1 MTYKETLFFIAKSLT
16 ISHEKDTR
24 KSIENY
30 LKLNTIDWD
39 SVVKV
44 STAHY
49 VFPALY
55 CNFKRANFLH
65 YLPEELVNY
74 MVYITNLNRE
84 RNEQIIMQALEL
96 NSLFLKNN
104 ITPIFLKGTGNLL
117 ENLYDDIAERM
128 LGDIDILI
136 KKEDCNI
143 AFEILQKNQ
152 YSKIISV
159 LFEDHRHLPRIV
171 NPERIAAIEIHKEML
186 TEGKNKF
193 FNYDT
198 VKKTLKLSTSNN
210 CYFLSDENK
219 LKFTVYSKLINDE
232 EYLLRKI
239 SLRAAYDFFLIKNK
253 STETITLTDKN
264 LDKELHAGIEIY
276 NYLLKSSKK
285 INFNSTKKS
294 KSHLNNCLRALDKS
308 FFNIKRYQLIIF
320 ILNFNFT
327 LKLIFKSFFH
337 KSYAE
342 FILSRI
348 TSVNWYKRKL
358 FGIKKD
364 A

>member
-1 MTYKETLFFIAKSLT
+1 MTYKETLFFIAKCLT
-16 ISHEKDTR
+16 ISHERNNKI
-24 KSIENY
+24 SIENE

-55 CNFKRANFLH
+55 CNLKRADFLE

-74 MVYITNLNRE
+74 MVYITDLNRE
-84 RNEQIIMQALEL
+84 RNEQIILQALEL
-96 NSLFLKNN
+96 NSLLLKND

-136 KKEDCNI
+136 KKEDCNN

-171 NPERIAAIEIHKEML
+171 NPDRIAAIEIHKEML

-198 VKKTLKLSTSNN
+198 VKRTLKLSSTNN
-210 CYFLSDENK
+210 CYFL
-219 LKFTVYSKLINDE
+219 
-232 EYLLRKI
+232 
-239 SLRAAYDFFLIKNK
+239 
-253 STETITLTDKN
+253 
-264 LDKELHAGIEIY
+264 
-276 NYLLKSSKK
+276 
-285 INFNSTKKS
+285 
-294 KSHLNNCLRALDKS
+294 
-308 FFNIKRYQLIIF
+308 
-320 ILNFNFT
+320 
-327 LKLIFKSFFH
+327 
-337 KSYAE
+337 
-342 FILSRI
+342 
-348 TSVNWYKRKL
+348 
-358 FGIKKD
+358 
-364 A
+364 

>member
-1 MTYKETLFFIAKSLT
+1 MTYKETLFFIAKCLT
-16 ISHEKDTR
+16 ISHERNNKI
-24 KSIENY
+24 SIENE

-55 CNFKRANFLH
+55 CNLKRADFLQ

-74 MVYITNLNRE
+74 MVYITDLNRE
-84 RNEQIIMQALEL
+84 RNEQIIVQALEL
-96 NSLFLKNN
+96 NSLLLKND

-136 KKEDCNI
+136 KKEDCNK

-171 NPERIAAIEIHKEML
+171 NPDRIAAIEIHKEML

-198 VKKTLKLSTSNN
+198 VKRTLKLSSTNN

-219 LKFTVYSKLINDE
+219 LKFTIYSKLINDE

-253 STETITLTDKN
+253 SKDTITLTDKN
-264 LDKELHAGIEIY
+264 LDKELNAGIEIY

-294 KSHLNNCLRALDKS
+294 KSYLNKCLRAANKS
-308 FFNIKRYQLIIF
+308 FFNIKRYQIMLF
-320 ILNFNFT
+320 ILTFYFR
-327 LKLIFKSFFH
+327 LKVIIKSFFH
-337 KSYAE
+337 KSYSE

-348 TSVNWYKRKL
+348 TSISWYKRRF
-358 FGIKKD
+358 FGIK
-364 A
+364 